1 MALRCVLQP
10 SPPSEL
16 VSMTIAGNFNPSHQ
30 RNGMER
36 CPKEMEKQQL
46 SSKPL
51 GLDPHE
57 QVPLLLCCAVPAQ
70 ISHCILCF
78 CLKNGDSSACGNGA
92 AGALFPSLV
101 PTKPVSPRQS
111 HAQFG
116 DLQRRRLHGSRG
128 RSGEELLAV
137 SPLVIPKTSGS
148 AGKRRF
154 NCVCFKPQNE
164 FPPVCPERLIS

>member
-57 QVPLLLCCAVPAQ
+57 QVPLLLCCAVPTQ

-101 PTKPVSPRQS
+101 PTKRVSPPAKPCTVWRPAAKATPRVLWQK
-111 HAQFG
+111 
-116 DLQRRRLHGSRG
+116 RG
-128 RSGEELLAV
+128 RAPGREPSCH
-137 SPLVIPKTSGS
+137 SQD
-148 AGKRRF
+148 KRLSRE
-154 NCVCFKPQNE
+154 KK
-164 FPPVCPERLIS
+164 I